1 MAKELDRFDPNP
13 KKNISLKTKLI
24 AMIAGASIIGV
35 AVTGAVALVT
45 FNNGLMNQTMEDLE
59 HTTTGVQWI
68 LEDWQDTL
76 SGYADMLASTD
87 HVKSYLDENDHTYT
101 DDPNA
106 YLKEKAEIC
115 GVDLLAIADLS
126 GTVVAGYE
134 VSKGYKT
141 SLSLVKTALAGT
153 RNHAFGAFGNLKF
166 GSIVAT
172 PVTKNGKRIGCLII
186 AYDIATMGAD
196 GYVAIVRDHHSVE
209 CTVFDGKV
217 RAATTLG
224 LQMVGTELT
233 NESIVQEVLYNGG
246 TYEGPN
252 TIAGKEYY
260 SVYNPLVN
268 DDGTIVGMVF
278 VAKSITVIDAVRN
291 RTISMVVPVAIIL
304 SIILAVIG
312 YFFVRWIMKRINNVS
327 VFLADLASGD
337 ADLTKRCSLYVRDEI
352 GQLIIN
358 FDNFMDKLHDIV
370 KNLKDSKAELGTS
383 GENLDA
389 GTEDTSSS
397 ITEIIANI
405 DSIHTQITNQDKSV
419 RETSESVQHISNAIT
434 DLDALIEDQSSSV
447 TQASAAVEEMIGNIN
462 SVNKSVE
469 KMSDSFK
476 ALEDNA
482 EIGFSKQEDV
492 NERIRQ
498 IEGQSEMLQEANTAI
513 SSIAEQTNL
522 LAMNAAIEAAHA
534 GEAGKGFAVVADEI
548 RKLSETSSEQ
558 SKKIGEQLTKIML
571 SITEVV
577 TSSDAAST
585 ALNEVSN
592 RIKETDEL
600 VIQIHSAME
609 EQNEGSKQIMEALRH
624 LNSSTSEVRNSSQEM
639 SGRNAQIVRDMG
651 VLSES
656 TEMMNTSMEEMSI
669 GARKINETGATLSDI
684 SSQVKTS
691 IQKIGSQVD
700 LFKV

>member
-13 KKNISLKTKLI
+13 RKNISLKTKLI
-24 AMIAGASIIGV
+24 AMIIGASFFGV
-35 AVTGAVALVT
+35 LVT
-45 FNNGLMNQTMEDLE
+45 ATVSLSIFDTGLMNQTREDLT
-59 HTTTGVQWI
+59 HITDGVEWI
-68 LEDWQDTL
+68 LQDWLDTL
-76 SGYADMLASTD
+76 GGYGDMLASTD
-87 HVKSYLDENDHTYT
+87 HIKGYLDGSYK
-101 DDPNA
+101 DDPNV
-106 YLKEKAEIC
+106 YLKEKAELC
-115 GVDLLAIADLS
+115 GLDLLAITDTSGKVIAGYDVKPGYVSTNSAVKAALS
-126 GTVVAGYE
+126 GKKAYAYDEYGSLDFCMFSVA
-134 VSKGYKT
+134 
-141 SLSLVKTALAGT
+141 
-153 RNHAFGAFGNLKF
+153 
-166 GSIVAT
+166 
-172 PVTKNGKRIGCLII
+172 PVQKNGQTLGTLVA
-186 AYDIATMGAD
+186 AYDLASMASD
-196 GYVAIVRDHHSVE
+196 GYVSIVHDNHSVE
-209 CTVFDGKV
+209 CTVFKGKI

-224 LQMVGTELT
+224 IHMIGTELT
-233 NESIVQEVLYNGG
+233 NEAIVQEVLYGG
-246 TYEGPN
+246 QQYVGGN
-252 TIAGKEYY
+252 TIAGIDYY
-260 SVYNPLVN
+260 TTYTPLVCS
-268 DDGTIVGMVF
+268 DGLVTGMIF
-278 VAKSITVIDAVRN
+278 VAKSIEMIEHVRN
-291 RTISMVVPVAIIL
+291 RTLSYVVPVAGIL
-304 SIILAVIG
+304 LALLALGG
-312 YFFVRWIMKRINNVS
+312 YFFVRWIMKRINNVT

-358 FDNFMDKLHDIV
+358 FDLFMDKLHDIV
-370 KNLKDSKAELGTS
+370 KNLKDSKAELGVS
-383 GENLDA
+383 GDNLDA

-419 RETSESVQHISNAIT
+419 RETSDSVQHISNAIV

-447 TQASAAVEEMIGNIN
+447 TQASAAVEQMIGNIN

-469 KMSDSFK
+469 KMSESFK
-476 ALEDNA
+476 SLEDNA

-558 SKKIGEQLTKIML
+558 SNKIGEQLNKIML

-624 LNSSTSEVRNSSQEM
+624 LNTSTSEVRNSSQEM
-639 SGRNAQIVRDMG
+639 SGRNTQIVHDMG
-651 VLSES
+651 ILSES
-656 TEMMNTSMEEMSI
+656 TDMMNTSMDEMSV
-669 GARKINETGATLSDI
+669 GARKINETGATLSEI
-684 SSQVKTS
+684 AQQVRNS
-691 IQKIGSQVD
+691 IGKIGAQID